1 MQYLPRLVHLAL
13 QSCNLDD
20 GTAFELA
27 DSDGDDNLGGA
38 IGGLSSDEDEDTD
51 NKRVRKF
58 SVRTG
63 VLDEKAAATQAL
75 GLFALHTK
83 SAFMPYPSL
92 TSKRKNT
99 HYLILLAMSM
109 SSLPFPFVRN
119 ANIGDFLFKLVQKS
133 LFLHLHSAQLLVVV
147 NLFFFIIQ

>member
-1 MQYLPRLVHLAL
+1 MHLAL

-38 IGGLSSDEDEDTD
+38 LSSDDDEDTD
-51 NKRVRKF
+51 NKRVRNF

-83 SAFMPYPSL
+83 SAFQPYPSL
-92 TSKRKNT
+92 
-99 HYLILLAMSM
+99 
-109 SSLPFPFVRN
+109 
-119 ANIGDFLFKLVQKS
+119 
-133 LFLHLHSAQLLVVV
+133 
-147 NLFFFIIQ
+147 IIFGL